1 MNQSFTR
8 RLKREVDERT
18 KQLRD
23 ALAAKTQFLSQCS
36 HELRSPLSAVL
47 VRSSKPYP
55 SLKLIYQ
62 GLATVLRESPGLSE
76 VQREHLQ
83 TIQSSG
89 EDLLGLINNILDVA
103 RLENSSVSLERTP
116 FSLREVTEAALDTM
130 ASTAQK
136 KGLEICLISPF
147 TDDPPG
153 LIGDSFRI
161 KQVLLN
167 LLSNAIKFTSKGKV
181 TVRWSS
187 ETRKENKVFISLI
200 VEDTVRVCLQ
210 MRKGETDMT
219 GDRYSLAKDG
229 QAVPIVQSS
238 RREHHAELWR

>member
-47 VRSSKPYP
+47 VSYTGNFVFR
-55 SLKLIYQ
+55 LTRQ

-130 ASTAQK
+130 ASAAQK

-167 LLSNAIKFTSKGKV
+167 LLSNAIKFTSKGTV
-181 TVRWSS
+181 TVRWTS
-187 ETRKENKVFISLI
+187 ESRSENKVFISLI
-200 VEDTVRVCLQ
+200 VEDTVR
-210 MRKGETDMT
+210 
-219 GDRYSLAKDG
+219 
-229 QAVPIVQSS
+229 AVPVVG
-238 RREHHAELWR
+238 EW